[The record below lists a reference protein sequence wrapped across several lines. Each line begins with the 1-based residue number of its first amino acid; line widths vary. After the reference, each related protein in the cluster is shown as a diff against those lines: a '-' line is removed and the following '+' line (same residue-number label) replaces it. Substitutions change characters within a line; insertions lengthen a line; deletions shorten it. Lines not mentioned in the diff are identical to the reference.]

1 MSAKADN
8 LLSKF
13 GANIAGTV
21 SQRGGSTAV
30 SAPEA
35 STDRFAGATRSRSVG
50 ELPVDAI
57 VADEQVRTEFD
68 DDDLAR
74 LGASIKR
81 FGQLAPIRVR
91 FDEGRGAW
99 VVLVGERRWR
109 ACRLA
114 GLPKVRVE
122 FVEREM
128 TEADIVAEQAVENLV
143 RADLRPVEQG
153 RAFRRLME
161 LNGWSATELSEA
173 ISVEPSAISRALA
186 LLKLPAEVAAL
197 VDAGEVK
204 ATAGYE
210 LTKLDSAEDQRQ
222 VAAEIAAG
230 QLDHKATVAE
240 VARRRTSSKAA
251 SNGRGA
257 KAKPTVRT
265 IRVGPAKVTVAF
277 RKAVDEAEVVAAL
290 KAAIEVV
297 EKGRGAEAA

>member
-1 MSAKADN
+1 MMSAKADN

-222 VAAEIAAG
+222 VAAG
-230 QLDHKATVAE
+230 QHDHTATVAE